1 LNGQS
6 VPGDGPARYRKR
18 PHAHEV
24 SDRPKPQ
31 VLVHRAAGWLGVA
44 PAVLIIG
51 CFMLI
56 PIGIIAVYSFLDAD
70 PYGGVRPN
78 FSVEAYLQLV
88 YERDLDDTLQFNSAY
103 LRIFLRSLVLAAAA
117 TMLCAV
123 VGFPVAY
130 FVAMQPPRRRN
141 LLVAL
146 ITVPFWTNLLIRTYC
161 WILILRDTGLINNLL
176 LAAGVIDLPITLLYT
191 YGAILLGLVY
201 TYVPFMVLPIY
212 AAIEKLDRRLLEA
225 AHDLYASRI
234 RVLRRV
240 ILPLAAPGIA
250 AGAILVFI
258 PSVGAFIAPDLLGGG
273 KHLMLGSLIQL
284 QFASSRNWPFGSA
297 VAMLLLAVV
306 LVLLLYYAMG
316 PGRAAAR
323 GHHP

>member
-1 LNGQS
+1 MRRDEPLPDAKRQATR
-6 VPGDGPARYRKR
+6 DAAKR
-18 PHAHEV
+18 PAPEVPAHGG
-24 SDRPKPQ
+24 
-31 VLVHRAAGWLGVA
+31 AGWRGVA

-70 PYGGVRPN
+70 PYGGVRPS
-78 FSVEAYLQLV
+78 FSMEAYLQLL
-88 YERDLDDTLQFNSAY
+88 YERDLDDSLRFNGAY
-103 LRIFLRSLVLAAAA
+103 LRIFLRSLALAAAA
-117 TMLCAV
+117 TLLCAL
-123 VGFPVAY
+123 VGFPVAC
-130 FVAMQPPRRRN
+130 FVAMQPPPRRN

-176 LAAGVIDLPITLLYT
+176 LAAGVIDEPITLLYT

-212 AAIEKLDRRLLEA
+212 AAMEKLDRRLLEA
-225 AHDLYASRI
+225 AHDLYASRP
-234 RVLRRV
+234 RVLRHV
-240 ILPLAAPGIA
+240 ILPLSVPGIA

-273 KHLMLGSLIQL
+273 KHLMIGSLIQL

-297 VAMLLLAVV
+297 VAMLLLAIV
-306 LVLLLYYAMG
+306 LVLLLYYALG
-316 PGRAAAR
+316 PARAAAR
-323 GHHP
+323 EHHP